1 VLRPCYHRCCCCCC
15 DPAGEGYLSGTHVH
29 VLDDDRQF
37 LSSPPTR
44 TGNMV
49 LEDVGAS
56 DNVQLVLW
64 VSLDSLLAF
73 LFPASIFPLGVPES
87 SLQVDDATLAI
98 SCLRVAIHFFILHN
112 HFFLT
117 AIPSRHDS
125 PTTSGP
131 FLCPLSICL
140 VPSEPGASGSAENP
154 V

>member
-1 VLRPCYHRCCCCCC
+1 
-15 DPAGEGYLSGTHVH
+15 
-29 VLDDDRQF
+29 
-37 LSSPPTR
+37 
-44 TGNMV
+44 MV
-49 LEDVGAS
+49 SEDVGAS

-73 LFPASIFPLGVPES
+73 SFLRLNFSPRCAGS

-98 SCLRVAIHFFILHN
+98 SCLLGAIHFFIFHN

-125 PTTSGP
+125 PMTSGP

-140 VPSEPGASGSAENP
+140 VPSEPGASGSAENRKGFRSFRAWLAFLVP
-154 V
+154 VLIAL